1 MGIRYADVAEMD
13 AAEMKVIV
21 MDEREK
27 QIDELAKMT
36 LYRVINGRRCLRSGH
51 CKHCGAHKAAT
62 NPLYIKCDCYRMAE
76 KIFDAGYRMLE
87 ECENV
92 SRWRGAYECSVCHW
106 DCDEADNGETEY
118 KFCPG
123 CGRKVKEKE

>member
-1 MGIRYADVAEMD
+1 
-13 AAEMKVIV
+13 MKVIV

-51 CKHCGAHKAAT
+51 CKHCGAHKAAM

-76 KIFDAGYRMLE
+76 KIFDAGYRKQE
-87 ECENV
+87 Q
-92 SRWRGAYECSVCHW
+92 
-106 DCDEADNGETEY
+106 
-118 KFCPG
+118 
-123 CGRKVKEKE
+123 KEKE

>member
-1 MGIRYADVAEMD
+1 MD
-13 AAEMKVIV
+13 AAAGAAENEDAEMKVIE

-51 CKHCGAHKAAT
+51 CKHCGAHKAAM

-76 KIFDAGYRMLE
+76 KIFDAGYRKQE
-87 ECENV
+87 Q
-92 SRWRGAYECSVCHW
+92 
-106 DCDEADNGETEY
+106 
-118 KFCPG
+118 
-123 CGRKVKEKE
+123 KEKE